1 MALLR
6 CISFSCGMQFTAGI
20 TLIVARYAFFC
31 CARWTGS
38 LQATPAKATRE
49 ESREKRS
56 ASQKRRRSA
65 QKKAGQQVTD
75 ADHRARLEYVF
86 KGNGGAPSL
95 PSLDDLREKVDHARK
110 DVDKLRTQ
118 FVCAC
123 CDELFPLDNFSS
135 HSIED
140 PPSDLWAVLS
150 DEGVP
155 EDMNQT
161 LRAQYNLTE
170 YNDSAHEEWSSLV
183 ISPLSIYDDDGCV
196 SVRLCD
202 GCSSLLATKSMPKL
216 AVRNHLWLG
225 KSPHMTMLRKK
236 MTFPSLVPLLPHH
249 LSKLRDSGFHT
260 MSE

>member
-1 MALLR
+1 
-6 CISFSCGMQFTAGI
+6 
-20 TLIVARYAFFC
+20 V
-31 CARWTGS
+31 
-38 LQATPAKATRE
+38 
-49 ESREKRS
+49 
-56 ASQKRRRSA
+56 
-65 QKKAGQQVTD
+65 GQQVTD
-75 ADHRARLEYVF
+75 ADHRSRLEYVF

-123 CDELFPLDNFSS
+123 CDELFPLANFSS

-140 PPSDLWAVLS
+140 TPSDLWAVLS

-170 YNDSAHEEWSSLV
+170 YNDTAHEEWSSLV

-202 GCSSLLATKSMPKL
+202 GCSSLLATKSLPKL

-225 KSPHMTMLRKK
+225 KSPHMTLPKEPK
-236 MTFPSLVPLLPHH
+236 MTLSSLVPLLSPFSLAQYLVHQTSFFSLGTNLALACVLWH
-249 LSKLRDSGFHT
+249 YKPPDPSQVGHPKSPSSRT
-260 MSE
+260 